1 MNEENNY
8 IESRYPSKRLCVFA
22 RNGMAIT
29 GNALASSAGIR
40 ILQEGGNAIDAA
52 IAMASTLCVV
62 EPTANGLGSDNFALI
77 WREGRLH
84 GMNSSGK
91 SPGLLSQEAIQAKHG
106 PIQTMPVSGWTPVT
120 VPGAVA
126 GWVAMSERFGRLP
139 FAQVLAPAI
148 EYAKDGYP
156 IGAQTARMWN
166 LALAKAR
173 RDWRNDAQYDG
184 YFETFGYEVKAGQW
198 VKLPSIA
205 LALEAIA
212 QTRGAAF
219 YTGTLAKRLEEESVR
234 HGGFLRAS
242 DLAAHE
248 TLWVDPLSVRYRGYD
263 VWELPPNGQGITALM
278 ALNTLRSFSCATWDA
293 DAIHLHIEAIKQAF
307 VHSKAY
313 VSDPLAM
320 KVQTDDLLSEAFGK
334 RCAGQIKPETAQ
346 SFGVSDPAHSGTV
359 YLCAADRE
367 GNMVSMI
374 QSNYMGF
381 GSGIVVD
388 GISLQNRGADFS
400 LESGH
405 VNVVAPGKRTYH
417 TIIPGFLSKAGKPVA
432 AFGVM
437 GGYMQP
443 QGHVQVLTNLLDFS
457 MHPQEALDAPRWMW
471 KQGMEVAVEPA
482 FDAKVVAALRAK
494 GHEIVVEPECGVF
507 GRGQILWRLE
517 NGVYCGA
524 CESRTDSNI
533 GCY

>member
-1 MNEENNY
+1 
-8 IESRYPSKRLCVFA
+8 
-22 RNGMAIT
+22 
-29 GNALASSAGIR
+29 
-40 ILQEGGNAIDAA
+40 
-52 IAMASTLCVV
+52 
-62 EPTANGLGSDNFALI
+62 
-77 WREGRLH
+77 
-84 GMNSSGK
+84 
-91 SPGLLSQEAIQAKHG
+91 
-106 PIQTMPVSGWTPVT
+106 MPVSGWTPVT

-198 VKLPSIA
+198 VKLPSVA
-205 LALEAIA
+205 SALEAIA

-278 ALNTLRSFSCATWDA
+278 ALNTLRSFSCATHDA

-417 TIIPGFLSKAGKPVA
+417 TIIPGFLSKEKKPVA

-471 KQGMEVAVEPA
+471 KKGMEVAVEPA